1 MQLAT
6 WQTIEG
12 ADHILSKIGDD
23 HARTRLAKKMKNTKN
38 IRGKRHATVS
48 NNKNV
53 QIQRIERKT
62 AD

>member
-1 MQLAT
+1 M
-6 WQTIEG
+6 
-12 ADHILSKIGDD
+12 DD
-23 HARTRLAKKMKNTKN
+23 HARTILAKKMKNTKN

-48 NNKNV
+48 NNNNV

>member
-38 IRGKRHATVS
+38 IRGKRHATV
-48 NNKNV
+48 
-53 QIQRIERKT
+53 QQRTNTENRKENC
-62 AD
+62 